1 MDKAKGA
8 RSIEDSM
15 SSTGLN
21 DYTAA
26 PIFKIPFHR
35 IVVGVLH
42 LFLRITDVLY
52 KLFIGGLKELDGKQN
67 NQVDLSTQ
75 PHLRQFLTDLT

>member
-1 MDKAKGA
+1 VNKAKGA

-21 DYTAA
+21 GYAAA

-35 IVVGVLH
+35 IVVDVLH

-67 NQVDLSTQ
+67 DQVDLSTQ